1 MNPAIPDD
9 VDTELSRYLDAEEIG
24 KAGINPAVIKQK
36 KVTYNKQR
44 GVNEMFM
51 PLPSG
56 GYTKIGEEKVVDPVP
71 PQDVGKPPPDQ
82 VFDQATASWQEP
94 APVDRTAEMSTPLGE
109 PVQPG
114 GLPLE
119 LGGEPPAPEPSA
131 FDGALSE
138 TVKGMVR
145 GGLVAPSQFLKDNFG
160 LYDPLVV
167 QIVDPETGEFSPGLK
182 ILSRQEKEDLDR
194 RMAAGELPY
203 AYDFEQLVE
212 MSPEAGGGAQA
223 LGGLAQFVGAYAGLG
238 KLFTIGKGI
247 IAQGASRGFA
257 ADFLGFQGDDG
268 RITDLL
274 LEMGV
279 PDNMVTDFLRTDPND
294 PDYVGRFKN
303 ALEALPIG
311 VLAESIGPMYRAVRE
326 GAPLETIQQRLTQLR
341 SQAADAMANQIRG
354 AEERIAREG
363 STLYSNPVGPV
374 VDRALALAGRLLR
387 ETPEAVGNI
396 RLGPPSATP
405 KVSQLDPQYRVTVEG
420 FQPEGTGKQSFIP
433 KNMNPKNFGV
443 SSGRLQ
449 EISDQ
454 FPDPLSSPQ
463 SYASMMAKVHNSAEV
478 PAPPAWMIENAN
490 NMDEWSN
497 WFSGLTDDQVRAA
510 NEGLSVQESF
520 KSAYASGAGP
530 ELTGQ
535 LMLWSI
541 LSRRLSA
548 FPHESGFLEL
558 ANAAVPFIRKA
569 AAGDWT
575 DADTQAWLEMV
586 PRTIVQD
593 SPGRSAT
600 SNANDFGSVF
610 LRKMAAKDA
619 EGRSAL
625 QRLHEMIADPQM
637 SGTAI
642 RRAYYGLAEETG
654 IANKILSFALLVSG
668 RNDLVVLD
676 RIQINR
682 MWGGGE
688 KIYDDVYT
696 QFEGAQ
702 GLAQYEALE
711 RSLMPRVGEL
721 YKRVG
726 RAEEGTVGRYHWES
740 WVLSSG
746 QVVSHPTLE
755 AVVKAGKLEDA
766 ANVGTPVMEGRFHQ
780 KYYGVQYEKLAGGG
794 NRYVYR
800 TSDGEAFQ
808 FTKAQL
814 DAMFEEAFKKGSGVL
829 PRDFPGVSAFEGGDI
844 PWHDY
849 PGVDRGKLDEYIRAA
864 GKPVSE

>member
-24 KAGINPAVIKQK
+24 KAGINPAVIKTK

-56 GYTKIGEEKVVDPVP
+56 GYTKIGEEKVVNPVP

-94 APVDRTAEMSTPLGE
+94 AAVAGGMQMSTQQGE
-109 PVQPG
+109 DAKF

-145 GGLVAPSQFLKDNFG
+145 GGLVSPSQFLKDNFG

-341 SQAADAMANQIRG
+341 SQAADAMANQIQE
-354 AEERIAREG
+354 AEQ
-363 STLYSNPVGPV
+363 
-374 VDRALALAGRLLR
+374 
-387 ETPEAVGNI
+387 
-396 RLGPPSATP
+396 SAIVP
-405 KVSQLDPQYRVTVEG
+405 
-420 FQPEGTGKQSFIP
+420 GK
-433 KNMNPKNFGV
+433 
-443 SSGRLQ
+443 
-449 EISDQ
+449 
-454 FPDPLSSPQ
+454 
-463 SYASMMAKVHNSAEV
+463 
-478 PAPPAWMIENAN
+478 
-490 NMDEWSN
+490 
-497 WFSGLTDDQVRAA
+497 
-510 NEGLSVQESF
+510 
-520 KSAYASGAGP
+520 
-530 ELTGQ
+530 
-535 LMLWSI
+535 
-541 LSRRLSA
+541 
-548 FPHESGFLEL
+548 
-558 ANAAVPFIRKA
+558 
-569 AAGDWT
+569 
-575 DADTQAWLEMV
+575 
-586 PRTIVQD
+586 
-593 SPGRSAT
+593 
-600 SNANDFGSVF
+600 
-610 LRKMAAKDA
+610 
-619 EGRSAL
+619 
-625 QRLHEMIADPQM
+625 
-637 SGTAI
+637 
-642 RRAYYGLAEETG
+642 
-654 IANKILSFALLVSG
+654 
-668 RNDLVVLD
+668 
-676 RIQINR
+676 
-682 MWGGGE
+682 
-688 KIYDDVYT
+688 
-696 QFEGAQ
+696 
-702 GLAQYEALE
+702 
-711 RSLMPRVGEL
+711 
-721 YKRVG
+721 
-726 RAEEGTVGRYHWES
+726 
-740 WVLSSG
+740 
-746 QVVSHPTLE
+746 
-755 AVVKAGKLEDA
+755 
-766 ANVGTPVMEGRFHQ
+766 
-780 KYYGVQYEKLAGGG
+780 
-794 NRYVYR
+794 
-800 TSDGEAFQ
+800 
-808 FTKAQL
+808 
-814 DAMFEEAFKKGSGVL
+814 
-829 PRDFPGVSAFEGGDI
+829 
-844 PWHDY
+844 
-849 PGVDRGKLDEYIRAA
+849 
-864 GKPVSE
+864 